1 MESSISNFQRTAKW
15 LEAAGK
21 HPGNEEHLAVQVGVH
36 LEEIGELLDQ
46 LLIMGSNAD
55 GESITSASTR
65 IKGVAHRLKQGQIR
79 ARFRSRVEAL
89 DALCDAEV
97 TGNGVA
103 FLAGMDKEEADLRV
117 LRSNESKFVDGKAL
131 LAPGGKIMKGP
142 NFHPPFL
149 DDLV

>member
-1 MESSISNFQRTAKW
+1 MTNKTNYRRTADW
-15 LEAAGK
+15 LAAAGK
-21 HPGNEEHLAVQVGVH
+21 QAGDEKDLSTQIGCH
-36 LEEIGELLDQ
+36 LEEVCELLDQ